1 MRPFPNVSVAPAT
14 PPAPSK
20 TVTAANSCHFSL
32 LTLSCREITPSD
44 GHPVLA
50 VSWSPSGDAFLC
62 VTGSAQ
68 PRFYDRDG
76 KLLGECARGD
86 MYIRDMKNT
95 KGHIT
100 GCSGGCWHPIDRF
113 TAVTSSEDGTVRWV
127 LRCIAGCFYESGC
140 LVRR

>member
-1 MRPFPNVSVAPAT
+1 MPFACFLHARTRFDV
-14 PPAPSK
+14 
-20 TVTAANSCHFSL
+20 
-32 LTLSCREITPSD
+32 LSPLDCREITPSD
-44 GHPVLA
+44 GHPVLS
-50 VSWSPSGDAFLC
+50 VSWSPTGDAFLC

-100 GCSGGCWHPIDRF
+100 GCSGGCWHPIDRY

-127 LRCIAGCFYESGC
+127 EPACAPLGPLPA
-140 LVRR
+140 